1 MRLELSQRLAALAGL
16 FVAALATGCTTVV
29 LSDSS
34 EQERTAVEHAALV
47 EAAAAIART
56 PWPKPESASW
66 TDRLAGAT
74 DTGPRISHDDAA
86 RTYVETLPAPR
97 KDAALGDAAQH
108 LGAARALVLA
118 AEAAS
123 GALRP
128 AMSDVSVV
136 EKAILDLREARDVY
150 LASLKLIARAGEP
163 VASTESRRLKAEFG
177 AVIED
182 LGAAA
187 DRLADE
193 AENDPR
199 RTFAGPA
206 ARFLN

>member
-1 MRLELSQRLAALAGL
+1 
-16 FVAALATGCTTVV
+16 
-29 LSDSS
+29 
-34 EQERTAVEHAALV
+34 
-47 EAAAAIART
+47 
-56 PWPKPESASW
+56 
-66 TDRLAGAT
+66 
-74 DTGPRISHDDAA
+74 
-86 RTYVETLPAPR
+86 
-97 KDAALGDAAQH
+97 
-108 LGAARALVLA
+108 
-118 AEAAS
+118 
-123 GALRP
+123 
-128 AMSDVSVV
+128 MSDVSVV

-177 AVIED
+177 AAIED